1 MTPASQKIYGS
12 DMATF
17 SFALALFL
25 SLGLG
30 LELLK
35 ALRQRQARRLLL
47 RVKTDDLRLLR
58 RTRR

>member
-1 MTPASQKIYGS
+1 
-12 DMATF
+12 MATF

-35 ALRQRQARRLLL
+35 VLRQRQARRLLPL